1 MLSSVV
7 RSRPVTDLFSAARAG
22 YADANDNNG
31 RRWPLRAFDT
41 AAAHVSI
48 FDALIAA
55 SRKHGAKKPILEDQ
69 ERNPLTYTDLLRG
82 AFALGRKISGFTEKG
97 ERVGVMLPSSVG
109 GVVTFF
115 ALHAFGRIP
124 TMLNFTAG
132 IRNLKAA
139 CDLAGVKTVLTSHR
153 FVEQGKL
160 HDLIDALESKAKV
173 VYLEDVRKTVGLS
186 DKLFAAAA
194 GAMPTQFRTA
204 LNPDDPGVILF
215 TSGSFGAPRGV
226 VLSHTN
232 LVANCRQINQHI
244 PLDTNWVFFNPLP
257 IFHCFGLTGGA
268 LLPILTGLK
277 AFQYPSPLHIK
288 QIPQL
293 VKDTKANVLF
303 ATDTFINQYARSAEP
318 DELSGLTF
326 VVCGA
331 EKVRDETHNLIHDK
345 FGPIPL
351 LEGYGATEASPV
363 IAVNKPGDNRR
374 GTVGGLLPGIET
386 RLEPVPGIPGGGK
399 LLVRGPNIM
408 SGYLNAEGGI
418 EPLPGGWHDT
428 GDVVSLSDDEWIK
441 ILGRVK
447 RFAKV
452 GGEMVSLTAA
462 EDLAA
467 AVWPD
472 CRHAVVALPDP
483 KKGER
488 LILVTDR
495 RDADTAALVAH
506 AQKIGAPELAVPRK
520 IIKVQEIPVLGT
532 GKTDYVA
539 LQRIVDTE
547 IRRAA

>member
-1 MLSSVV
+1 
-7 RSRPVTDLFSAARAG
+7 
-22 YADANDNNG
+22 
-31 RRWPLRAFDT
+31 LRAFDS
-41 AAAHVSI
+41 ASAQSSI

-55 SRKHGAKKPILEDQ
+55 SKTYGSKKPILEDQ
-69 ERNPLTYTDLLRG
+69 ERTPLTYLDLIRG
-82 AFALGRKISGFTEKG
+82 SFALGRKISAFTSKG
-97 ERVGVMLPSSVG
+97 ERVGVMLPSSSG

-115 ALHAFGRIP
+115 ALHAFGRVP

-139 CDLAGVKTVLTSHR
+139 CELAGIRTVLTSHR

-160 HDLIDALESKAKV
+160 HDLIDALETMTNV
-173 VYLEDVRKTVGLS
+173 VYLEDVRATVGLA

-194 GAMPTQFRTA
+194 GALPKQFRTP
-204 LNPDDPGVILF
+204 LSPREPGVILF

-226 VLSHTN
+226 VLSQAN
-232 LVANCRQINQHI
+232 LVANCRQIAQHI
-244 PLDTNWVFFNPLP
+244 ALDTDWVFFNPLP
-257 IFHCFGLTGGA
+257 IFHVFGLTGGA
-268 LLPILTGLK
+268 LLPILSGLK
-277 AFQYPSPLHIK
+277 AFQYPSPLHVK
-288 QIPQL
+288 QIPPL

-303 ATDTFINQYARSAEP
+303 ATDTFINQYARSAEK

-331 EKVRDETHNLIHDK
+331 EKVRDETHNLIHEK

-351 LEGYGATEASPV
+351 LEGYGATECSPV
-363 IAVNKPGDNRR
+363 IAVNTPEDNRR
-374 GTVGGLLPGIET
+374 GTVGGLLPGMET
-386 RLEPVPGIPGGGK
+386 RLEPVEGIPGGGK
-399 LLVRGPNIM
+399 LLVRGPNVM
-408 SGYLNAEGGI
+408 SGYLRPDGGV
-418 EPLPGGWHDT
+418 EPPNDGWHDT
-428 GDVVSLSDDEWIK
+428 GDVVSITDDGWVK

-495 RDADTAALVAH
+495 RDADAAPLLAH
-506 AQKIGAPELAVPRK
+506 AQQIGAPELAVPRK
-520 IIKVQEIPVLGT
+520 IIRVPEIPVLGT

-539 LQRIVDTE
+539 LQRIVDAE
-547 IRRAA
+547 IKRAA